1 MKLPKYFYFRV
12 KSINKGTGILLEDAS
27 DADVVE
33 VVRCRDCEYG
43 EVDDPDLNPYQY
55 LCHHNG
61 SDWNHALHF
70 CSYGKR
76 KKNHNR
82 KEADDDV

>member
-33 VVRCRDCEYG
+33 VVRCRDCEFG

-61 SDWNHALHF
+61 SDCNHALHF

-82 KEADDDV
+82 KEANADE

>member
-1 MKLPKYFYFRV
+1 MRPPKYFYFCV
-12 KSINKGTGILLEDAS
+12 YVGLTSISLEDAS
-27 DADVVE
+27 DVDVVE